1 MSNTTPT
8 ITISIKDIFQVTSN
22 DMGADTKPKD
32 ELLLLSYKLNDEI
45 IAEVKNLLQSKQ
57 KDYPE
62 FNLID
67 SMFYFQDSSVIG

>member
-32 ELLLLSYKLNDEI
+32 ELLLLSYKLNNEI

-57 KDYPE
+57 QDYPE

>member
-32 ELLLLSYKLNDEI
+32 ELLVLSYKLNDEI